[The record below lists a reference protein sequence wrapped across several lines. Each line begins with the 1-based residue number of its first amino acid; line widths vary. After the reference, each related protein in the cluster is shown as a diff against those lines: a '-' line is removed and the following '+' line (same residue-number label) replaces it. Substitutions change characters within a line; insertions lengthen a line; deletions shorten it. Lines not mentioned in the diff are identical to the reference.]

1 MPVKIRKVPK
11 RKLFKVTNPTTG
23 RTFSKGTTM
32 EMAER
37 QQRKLGLLKRTL
49 FK

>member
-11 RKLFKVTNPTTG
+11 RKLFIVANPVTG
-23 RTFSKGTTM
+23 HVFAKGTTM

-37 QQRKLGLLKRTL
+37 QQRKLGMLKRLL